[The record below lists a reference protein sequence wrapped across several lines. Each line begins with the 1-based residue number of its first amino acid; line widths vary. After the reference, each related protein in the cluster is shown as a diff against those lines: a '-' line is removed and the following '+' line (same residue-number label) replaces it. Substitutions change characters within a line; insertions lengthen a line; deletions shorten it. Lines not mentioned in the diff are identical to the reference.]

1 MFAESRKGFMCI
13 LNKAQAGKKGEQQPR
28 NFVSCERKHKLDM
41 NLIFQEKV
49 EVIIFKGKLLFS
61 YID

>member
-1 MFAESRKGFMCI
+1 MCI
-13 LNKAQAGKKGEQQPR
+13 LNKAQAGKKGEQQLR

-49 EVIIFKGKLLFS
+49 DRSNYF
-61 YID
+61 